1 MTDAKTRAAAAYQPL
16 APHASLW
23 AAHSACLPGRF
34 PRIACDACIGACPTG
49 ALSGSTEASGARIRL
64 QSDTCVQCG
73 RCVAACPTHALTL
86 PGLQIAPPDPARSE
100 VHLDCLRVPESGSPE
115 GAMRVP
121 CLGGLKTS
129 QWLALVASGAAVKYL
144 DRGWC
149 SQCSAGGE
157 RAHLPALDAALTQL
171 AGTAL
176 DLPGIQRLDAPLPHR
191 LRQGEA
197 PDPGLVRTV
206 NRRAFFR
213 QLAGQV
219 ASASQAVQGIEA
231 ALPARPAPDGTR
243 RIRPSERLA
252 QFAVLKALSR
262 DRARDQDSLPPL
274 LDLAHARI
282 DARRCH
288 DHGICARACPTAALS
303 PYREGDQRGIRFD
316 PVSCIQC
323 GECEALCPEQ
333 AIEIR
338 PARPEDIDPATPR
351 TLTRHGTRRCGEC
364 AQDFPCNDDE
374 LSDEALPLCP
384 QCQKG
389 RGLFETELQR
399 LFGMTP

>member
-1 MTDAKTRAAAAYQPL
+1 MTDATTRAAAAYQPL

-23 AAHSACLPGRF
+23 VARSACLPGRF

-49 ALSGSTEASGARIRL
+49 ALSWSAETSGAHL
-64 QSDTCVQCG
+64 QLSGDACVQCG

-86 PGLQIAPPDPARSE
+86 PGLQVVPPDPARAE
-100 VHLDCLRVPESGSPE
+100 VHLDCLRVPQAESPE
-115 GAMRVP
+115 GTVRVP

-129 QWLALVASGAAVKYL
+129 QWLALAANGAAVRYL

-149 SQCSAGGE
+149 SQCSAGGQK
-157 RAHLPALDAALTQL
+157 ADLPALDAALTQL
-171 AGTAL
+171 AGAAP
-176 DLPGIQRLDAPLPHR
+176 DLPGIQRLKAPLPHG

-197 PDPGLVRTV
+197 PDPGLTRTV
-206 NRRAFFR
+206 NRRGFLR

-219 ASASQAVQGIEA
+219 ANASQAIQGDEA
-231 ALPARPAPDGTR
+231 ARPSLPMPDGTR

-252 QFAVLKALSR
+252 QFTVLTQM
-262 DRARDQDSLPPL
+262 ARDQGHQSPPL
-274 LDLAHARI
+274 ELAHAHI
-282 DARRCH
+282 DPQRCH

-303 PYREGDQRGIRFD
+303 TYRDADERGIRFD
-316 PVSCIQC
+316 PVTCIQC
-323 GECEALCPEQ
+323 GECQALCPEQ

-338 PARPEDIDPATPR
+338 PAWPEDANPATPR

-364 AQDFPCNDDE
+364 GQDFPCNEHE
-374 LSDEALPLCP
+374 LSDEVLPLCP

-389 RGLFETELQR
+389 RGLFETELHR